1 KDRLGLEPVAR
12 QVLLVARIRCVHV
25 AGEEEIESIAA
36 SAPMSDRIRPVLV
49 DQRQV
54 GLHAGFAH
62 ALDEILRDT
71 DFLAGRA
78 RNIDQIDQQV
88 AHTLGRD
95 VRGDVAKVGIGH
107 ERSGQGPSRNG
118 CAPASQAGCDNRQG
132 SLAMRARLVSLTSW
146 VAEDPLMKKT
156 LALLALALSCLA
168 SPVTG
173 VMAQNVPPTVVK
185 ELAPSGKLRAAINF
199 GNIVLAQK
207 DPAGGEPRG
216 VSAELARELAK
227 RLSVPIEYVTFDAA
241 GKVFDALKTGA
252 WDVAF
257 LAIDP
262 VRSEGIEFT
271 GPYVVIEGAYLVP
284 SSSLLQTNED
294 VDRDGV
300 RVAVARG
307 SAYDLYLTRTLKR
320 AQLVREQSGP
330 QALDMFLKDR
340 LEAAAGVKQPIVLFA
355 KDHPET

>member
-1 KDRLGLEPVAR
+1 
-12 QVLLVARIRCVHV
+12 
-25 AGEEEIESIAA
+25 
-36 SAPMSDRIRPVLV
+36 
-49 DQRQV
+49 
-54 GLHAGFAH
+54 
-62 ALDEILRDT
+62 
-71 DFLAGRA
+71 
-78 RNIDQIDQQV
+78 
-88 AHTLGRD
+88 
-95 VRGDVAKVGIGH
+95 
-107 ERSGQGPSRNG
+107 
-118 CAPASQAGCDNRQG
+118 
-132 SLAMRARLVSLTSW
+132 
-146 VAEDPLMKKT
+146 MKKT

-173 VMAQNVPPTVVK
+173 VMAQNVPPNVVK
-185 ELAPSGKLRAAINF
+185 ELAPNGKLRAAINF

-227 RLSVPIEYVTFDAA
+227 RLGVPIEYVTFDAA
-241 GKVFDALKTGA
+241 GKVFDALKAGA

-262 VRSEGIEFT
+262 DRSGIEFT

-284 SSSLLQTNED
+284 ANSPLQTNED

-307 SAYDLYLTRTLKR
+307 SAYDLYLTRALKR

-340 LEAAAGVKQPIVLFA
+340 IEAAAGVKQPIVLFA
-355 KDHPET
+355 KDHPETRVIPGRFMVIEQAMGTPKGRDASVRYLREFIEEMKASGFVAKALEKSGQTDAAVAPPSPAK